1 MFCGIDPGKSGA
13 IAIVD
18 EFGEIVSTC
27 AKMPWE
33 NDRLDARKV
42 QQILV
47 PWASKGGLKVTIE
60 KVAGYGMGAK
70 SCFTFGKSVGGLFA
84 VLDILGVSIVHPT
97 PQIWQKVMLAGYPKG
112 DTKEASRQAAYDLFP
127 GLRDGRLSL
136 KSSHNLSDAALI
148 AEYGRRTTS
157 EKINHAE

>member
-1 MFCGIDPGKSGA
+1 MMFCGIDPGKSGA
-13 IAIVD
+13 IAIID

-27 AKMPWE
+27 AKMPWA

-42 QQILV
+42 HIFLAK
-47 PWASKGGLKVTIE
+47 WAGDGLKVTIE

-70 SCFTFGKSVGGLFA
+70 SCFTFGRSVGGLFA
-84 VLDILGVSIVHPT
+84 TLDILGVSILHPT
-97 PQIWQKVMLAGYPKG
+97 PHMWQKVMLAGYPKG
-112 DTKEASRQAAYDLFP
+112 DTKEASRKAAYDLFP
-127 GLRDGRLSL
+127 GLRDGRLNT

-148 AEYGRRTTS
+148 AEFGRRTTS